1 MNKNI
6 LAALMALLL
15 CLMSVAGAMAEA
27 APVLAEDDWY
37 LATALDL
44 ADKMG
49 MLADNE
55 AYVELFIGMGEDTD
69 GFADTMA
76 QLNGLE
82 PDQVV
87 TYLLREDAL
96 EGLANAYQM
105 DEVTV
110 KLAEPV
116 MDILTRRMG
125 NSLATLLNGHVGGS
139 LWLAISNA
147 LAYTETYIIPEDFAP
162 CALFLRYEG
171 QEAAI
176 LVTFTQ
182 TGEETITA
190 TASYVRDDVVEDE
203 VAWEY
208 LSLMWECT
216 SARSVC
222 R

>member
-1 MNKNI
+1 MKKCFA
-6 LAALMALLL
+6 LLMALALTL
-15 CLMSVAGAMAEA
+15 CAAACAVAEA
-27 APVLAEDDWY
+27 APVLADDSWY
-37 LATALDL
+37 LETALDL

-49 MLADNE
+49 SLADNE

-69 GFADTMA
+69 GFADIMA

-82 PDQVV
+82 PDEVV
-87 TYLLREDAL
+87 TYAFREDAL

-105 DEVTV
+105 DEVSI

-116 MDILTRRMG
+116 MDILARRMSS
-125 NSLATLLNGHVGGS
+125 SLGSLLNSHVGGT

-147 LAYTETYIIPEDFAP
+147 LACTETYIIPEGFAP
-162 CALFLRYEG
+162 CALFLRYDG

-190 TASYVRDDVVEDE
+190 TASYVRDDAVEDE

-208 LSLMWECT
+208 LNLMWERT
-216 SARSVC
+216 SASSF
-222 R
+222 

>member
-1 MNKNI
+1 MKKCFA
-6 LAALMALLL
+6 LLMALALTL
-15 CLMSVAGAMAEA
+15 CAAACAVAEA
-27 APVLAEDDWY
+27 APVLADDSWY
-37 LATALDL
+37 LETALDL

-49 MLADNE
+49 SLADNE

-69 GFADTMA
+69 GFADIMA

-82 PDQVV
+82 PDEVV
-87 TYLLREDAL
+87 TYAFREDAL

-105 DEVTV
+105 DEVSI

-116 MDILTRRMG
+116 MDILARRMSS
-125 NSLATLLNGHVGGS
+125 SLGSLLNSHVGGT

-147 LAYTETYIIPEDFAP
+147 LAYTETYIIPEDFVP
-162 CALFLRYEG
+162 CALFLRYDG

-190 TASYVRDDVVEDE
+190 TASYVRDDAVEDE

-208 LSLMWECT
+208 LNLMWERT
-216 SARSVC
+216 SASSF
-222 R
+222 

>member
-1 MNKNI
+1 MMKK
-6 LAALMALLL
+6 ALMVLLAMVL
-15 CLMSVAGAMAEA
+15 CLAGTAGALAEA
-27 APVLAEDDWY
+27 APVLAYDSWY
-37 LATALDL
+37 LETALDL

-49 MLADNE
+49 SLADNE

-69 GFADTMA
+69 GFADIMA

-82 PDQVV
+82 PDEVV
-87 TYLLREDAL
+87 TYLFREDAL

-105 DEVTV
+105 DEISI

-116 MDILTRRMG
+116 MDILARRMSS
-125 NSLATLLNGHVGGS
+125 SLGSLLNSNVGGT

-147 LAYTETYIIPEDFAP
+147 LAYTETYIIPEDFVP
-162 CALFLRYEG
+162 CALFLRYDG

-190 TASYVRDDVVEDE
+190 TASYVRDDAVEDE

-208 LSLMWECT
+208 LNLMWERT
-216 SARSVC
+216 SASSF
-222 R
+222 